1 MSRGGTFALVLTLA
15 AGFVAPGCNGDG
27 DPALPGSGGA
37 GMGGAGGGARATGGD
52 SRPVGGSA
60 TNTGGA
66 WVAESGGASA
76 GGAGL
81 GGSHTGGSLG
91 SSGGVAGGNSGGQN
105 TTARGGSGGRSST
118 TGVGSGGKAMGGNT
132 ATSDAGSVAGG
143 APGTD
148 AGATGKGLTVYYVRH
163 AEVVANTV
171 DAAQISAENADTL
184 TALGERQVAAL
195 TTYLQGL
202 GVTPDAVLVSP
213 APRAQKTIEPY
224 LVAAGITGEIW
235 IELNE
240 IAGLPS
246 TGAPLPSTPKYYT
259 FYKAT
264 LAAQNLVFRDPSTT
278 AFWQNDTYEAELLM
292 VTTARNELLKRYGGS
307 GKTIIVVGHAVA
319 GAALIGLLRGNDLMN
334 GVPTTG
340 SSAVY
345 ILNTGV
351 MRLTQDAQTST
362 FKLDGKNINNP
373 ATK

>member
-1 MSRGGTFALVLTLA
+1 VAGG
-15 AGFVAPGCNGDG
+15 
-27 DPALPGSGGA
+27 GSGGP
-37 GMGGAGGGARATGGD
+37 T
-52 SRPVGGSA
+52 
-60 TNTGGA
+60 
-66 WVAESGGASA
+66 
-76 GGAGL
+76 
-81 GGSHTGGSLG
+81 
-91 SSGGVAGGNSGGQN
+91 
-105 TTARGGSGGRSST
+105 TTARGGGSGGRSST
-118 TGVGSGGKAMGGNT
+118 AGIGSGGKTTGGTT
-132 ATSDAGSVAGG
+132 ADAGSAAGG
-143 APGTD
+143 TAGTD
-148 AGATGKGLTVYYVRH
+148 GGAVGKGLTVYYIRH

-171 DAAQISAENADTL
+171 DAAQMSADNADTF

-213 APRAQKTIEPY
+213 APRSQKTIEPY

-264 LAAQNLVFRDPSTT
+264 LAVQNLVFRDPSTT

-292 VTTARNELLKRYGGS
+292 VTTAKNELLKRYGGS

-319 GAALIGLLRGNDLMN
+319 GSALIGLLRGNDLM
-334 GVPTTG
+334 GGLPTTG

-351 MRLTQDAQTST
+351 MRLTQDVQTGT

-373 ATK
+373 TTK